1 MPAALEYVRIVR
13 LTGSGVASRLG
24 FDIEEIENLR
34 VALDELASMAID
46 AARPG
51 ELEITFFT
59 TDTELRITGRAPVAT
74 GADVGVE
81 ALTAQILKAVI
92 DDYELR
98 AVRRPRL
105 LLVRHP
111 PAADLRWRSPAQERA
126 ASRAKFVEFRRT
138 GDRKLRNELIEA
150 HKSLASHLARR
161 YANRGEPFDDLLQV
175 AYLGMLKAVERFDPE
190 RNLEFSTYATV
201 TVEGELKRHF
211 RDKTWSV
218 RVPRRPQELH
228 LRLGN
233 VINELSQRLARAPR
247 VPEVAAELGVAE
259 EEVLE
264 AMEVGGAYRSSS
276 LDTRPGESS
285 EPTAIE
291 RRLGA
296 EDRNFDIAEH
306 RVLLD
311 AVLADLS
318 ERERTIV
325 ELRFFQ
331 DKTQTEIAEEVGI
344 SQMHVSR
351 LLARTLIQLRER
363 LETLDA

>member
-1 MPAALEYVRIVR
+1 MALSAE
-13 LTGSGVASRLG
+13 
-24 FDIEEIENLR
+24 
-34 VALDELASMAID
+34 
-46 AARPG
+46 
-51 ELEITFFT
+51 
-59 TDTELRITGRAPVAT
+59 
-74 GADVGVE
+74 
-81 ALTAQILKAVI
+81 
-92 DDYELR
+92 
-98 AVRRPRL
+98 
-105 LLVRHP
+105 
-111 PAADLRWRSPAQERA
+111 ERA
-126 ASRAKFVEFRRT
+126 KLRAKFVEYRQTGERR
-138 GDRKLRNELIEA
+138 LRNELIEA

-161 YANRGEPFDDLLQV
+161 FANRGEPFDDLLQV
-175 AYLGMLKAVERFDPE
+175 AYLGMLKAVERFDPD
-190 RNLEFSTYATV
+190 RNLEFSTFATA

-247 VPEVAAELGVAE
+247 VPEVAAELGVSE

-264 AMEVGGAYRSSS
+264 AMEVGGAYRSAS
-276 LDTRPGESS
+276 LDTRAGEKS

-296 EDRNFDIAEH
+296 EDRGFDIAEH
-306 RVLLD
+306 RVLLET
-311 AVLADLS
+311 VLADLS

-325 ELRFFQ
+325 ELRFFEE
-331 DKTQTEIAEEVGI
+331 KTQTEIAEEVGI

-351 LLARTLIQLRER
+351 LLARTLMQMRQR